1 MTTFSRDWDDCP
13 VNTETFAVDADRF
26 ASARREAKR
35 GILGG
40 GRVLVENETGLLFC
54 RVKDDFDGWDVVGG
68 SCEPDDG
75 SLEATARRE
84 ADEEVGLDVT
94 ITDLLAINRFS
105 LEHDGETVT
114 GEWAIFAG
122 TTRESSLDVQ
132 TEELHEARWFESP
145 PEHVN
150 RHLEPA
156 LAQFSR
162 RRR

>member
-1 MTTFSRDWDDCP
+1 MTAFSHDWDECP
-13 VNTETFAVDADRF
+13 VNRETFVVEADRF
-26 ASARREAKR
+26 ASARQAARR

-40 GRVLVENETGLLFC
+40 GRVLVESEAGLLFC
-54 RVKDDFDGWDVVGG
+54 RVRDDFDGWDVVGG
-68 SCEPDDG
+68 RCEPTDD

-94 ITDLLAINRFS
+94 LTDLLAINRFS

-114 GEWAIFAG
+114 GEWPIFAG
-122 TTRESSLDVQ
+122 TTRETALDVQ

-145 PEHVN
+145 PENLN

-156 LAQFSR
+156 VGQFQSP
-162 RRR
+162 